1 MSTIDIYSNFF
12 VYIFPIIGY
21 GDGGVGLKTGHN
33 RGCCSYI
40 GVFWILVCYG
50 NIPCTKVYMVL
61 YNIDRSTHRILDNID
76 DNDKTGLSYS
86 YGGVAYKEE
95 HRPPGGG
102 ERLTL
107 VTSVA
112 LCSAIR
118 RQKEKQFKL

>member
-1 MSTIDIYSNFF
+1 M
-12 VYIFPIIGY
+12 VIFHAR
-21 GDGGVGLKTGHN
+21 KFTW
-33 RGCCSYI
+33 
-40 GVFWILVCYG
+40 F
-50 NIPCTKVYMVL
+50 CTMY
-61 YNIDRSTHRILDNID
+61 IDRSTHRILDNID

-112 LCSAIR
+112 LCSANR